1 MLIASK
7 NGNITAATLIS
18 EGDHEWCLSVEN
30 REVRIS
36 KSDARQRVFEK
47 MSDALTWAGAE
58 QELIDHF
65 AAQDAVTTDSAGLAA
80 C

>member
-7 NGNITAATLIS
+7 SGNITAATLIS
-18 EGDHEWCLSVEN
+18 EGDQEWCLLVEK

-47 MSDALTWAGAE
+47 MSDALTWVGAE
-58 QELIDHF
+58 QDRPFCRARRSVRGQNIGWIG
-65 AAQDAVTTDSAGLAA
+65 S
-80 C
+80 